1 MFSSGVTDTT
11 TSIVGNYTFDLTA
24 LKQLGPIVVPSGQSK
39 TFTLRVCDKLASTE
53 SSCKSSSAFV
63 CENNADLHQS
73 FDAGNLLSFYPQPA
87 EPDSHAVASGFTLEY
102 SMGSHEGCPKTR
114 KTFLHFACQ
123 MGAIPYVAKY
133 DSSTRACEHH
143 INISTQYACPL
154 CNSFDLVKVAG
165 MCETSGERVVK
176 YDALV
181 PCIGVPATIREKCSD
196 VEVNEWA
203 IVITSGIVVVL
214 TVALVTLAVYFWRK
228 KAQSEQKYALLV
240 QETTAPV
247 EMQDYDENFDE
258 PSLSRA

>member
-1 MFSSGVTDTT
+1 
-11 TSIVGNYTFDLTA
+11 
-24 LKQLGPIVVPSGQSK
+24 
-39 TFTLRVCDKLASTE
+39 
-53 SSCKSSSAFV
+53 
-63 CENNADLHQS
+63 
-73 FDAGNLLSFYPQPA
+73 
-87 EPDSHAVASGFTLEY
+87 
-102 SMGSHEGCPKTR
+102 
-114 KTFLHFACQ
+114 
-123 MGAIPYVAKY
+123 
-133 DSSTRACEHH
+133 
-143 INISTQYACPL
+143 
-154 CNSFDLVKVAG
+154 
-165 MCETSGERVVK
+165 MCETTGERVVK

-181 PCIGVPATIREKCSD
+181 PCIGVPETIREKCSD